1 MLLHPLRRDGRD
13 GVRRTGQRAHTAHQ
27 DRKYV
32 EARFCKNIKRRQM
45 NHFEREGPLKP
56 LLEGRKFWTPYS
68 KDPLRRFVTSGGEP
82 LADLGISKMVVPT
95 PESKVSSSLLPKKI
109 RYFVILLLLSRTL
122 TWTPTPPAAR
132 TAPPRATTRR
142 RGSWCW
148 RQQTAGWTSIQV
160 GTHFWLPHRST

>member
-1 MLLHPLRRDGRD
+1 
-13 GVRRTGQRAHTAHQ
+13 
-27 DRKYV
+27 
-32 EARFCKNIKRRQM
+32 M

-95 PESKVSSSLLPKKI
+95 PESKVSSSLFPPKI
-109 RYFVILLLLSRTL
+109 RYFVLLLFLSRTL

-132 TAPPRATTRR
+132 TAPRRATTRR

-148 RQQTAGWTSIQV
+148 RLQTAGWTSIQV
-160 GTHFWLPHRST
+160 GTHFWLPHRSS